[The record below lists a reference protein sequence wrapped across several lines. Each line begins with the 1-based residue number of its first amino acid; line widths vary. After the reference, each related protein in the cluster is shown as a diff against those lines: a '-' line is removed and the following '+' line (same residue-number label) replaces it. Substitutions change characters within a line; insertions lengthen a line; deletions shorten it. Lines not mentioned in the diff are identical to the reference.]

1 MPKLTEAK
9 LLERDAGRDLN
20 AELLESIRQMNAGE
34 VGRVS
39 LVTRDGKVIE
49 SPVAKARL
57 MSRLSQSQFAAL
69 MGVSVRTLQ
78 DWEQGRR
85 KPSGAAQ
92 TLLRVAVAHP
102 DVLRE
107 LVAV

>member
-1 MPKLTEAK
+1 MTKTAKREYMTGEELGQK
-9 LLERDAGRDLN
+9 LLQAV
-20 AELLESIRQMNAGE
+20 RQMKAGQ
-34 VGRVS
+34 GRV
-39 LVTRDGKVIE
+39 VY
-49 SPVAKARL
+49 PPMAAAR
-57 MSRLSQSQFAAL
+57 SVSGLSQSQFAML

-92 TLLRVAVAHP
+92 TLLAVATRHP

-107 LVAV
+107 LVQA